1 MMNFN
6 LDEMITAKDI
16 DENGNIIGK
25 NFENDSSEE
34 EDPKKPQTN
43 ENGDKMDLEWLNVN
57 ERYIL
62 LITQLAKRVP
72 FP

>member
-43 ENGDKMDLEWLNVN
+43 ENGDKMDLE
-57 ERYIL
+57 
-62 LITQLAKRVP
+62 
-72 FP
+72 